1 MTTTPQDVPQ
11 APDHSRQ
18 QQAARD
24 HLWMH
29 FTRHSADPEV
39 DVPTIVRGDGPYI
52 YDSHGKRYLDAL
64 AGLFV
69 VQAGHGRTELA
80 EAAAK
85 QASELAF
92 FPLWSYAHPTAI
104 DLAARLADYA
114 PGDLNRVFFTTGGGE
129 AVESAWKLAKQYFKL
144 TGRPTKHKVIS
155 RTIAYHGTPQGAL
168 SITGLPGMK
177 APFEPL
183 VPSTFRVPNTNI
195 YRAPEHGDDPEAF
208 GRWAADRIDEAI
220 EFEGPDTV
228 ACVFLE
234 PVQNSGGCF
243 PPPPGYFQRVRE
255 ICDKHD
261 VLLVSDEVICAFG
274 RLGHMFAADR
284 YGYQPDIIT
293 CAKGLTSGYSPLGA
307 MIATDRL
314 FEPFANGDNVFLHGY
329 TFGGHP
335 VSAAVA
341 MANLDIFEREQ
352 LNEHVLETESAFRAT
367 LEKLNDLPIVGDVRG
382 DGYFY
387 GIEMVKD
394 KTTKETF
401 TEAESERLLAG
412 LPLQGAVRLRA
423 VLPGRRPRRPRDPA
437 RAAADLRPEPL
448 RLHRAGAARRAHP
461 RLGPPLTPNRALV
474 RHRGLS
480 RVTYWRT
487 ICAPRAGIG

>member
-1 MTTTPQDVPQ
+1 MSDDVL
-11 APDHSRQ
+11 Q
-18 QQAARD
+18 QQARD

-29 FTRHSADPEV
+29 FTRHSTFDTHPV
-39 DVPTIVRGDGPYI
+39 QTIARGDGAYI
-52 YDSHGKRYLDAL
+52 YDTAGKKYLDAL

-85 QASELAF
+85 QAAELAF
-92 FPLWSYAHPTAI
+92 FPLWSFAHPGAI
-104 DLAARLADYA
+104 ELAARIADYA

-129 AVESAWKLAKQYFKL
+129 AVESAWKLAKQYFKM
-144 TGRPTKHKVIS
+144 TGKPTKHKVIS
-155 RTIAYHGTPQGAL
+155 RAIAYHGTPQGAL
-168 SITGLPGMK
+168 SITGLPDMK

-183 VPSTFRVPNTNI
+183 VPSTFRVPNTNF
-195 YRAPEHGDDPEAF
+195 YRAGEEFSTGAPEDLEKF
-208 GRWAADRIDEAI
+208 GLWAANRIAEAI

-228 ACVFLE
+228 AAVFLE

-255 ICDKHD
+255 ICDEYD

-274 RLGHMFAADR
+274 RLGHMFACER

-314 FEPFANGDNVFLHGY
+314 FEPFKKGTESFAHGY

-335 VSAAVA
+335 VSTAVA

-352 LNEHVLETESAFRAT
+352 LNEHVLETEGDFRAT
-367 LEKLNDLPIVGDVRG
+367 LEKLNDLPLVGDVRG

-387 GIEMVKD
+387 GIELVKD
-394 KTTKETF
+394 KATKTTFDDAEAERLLRGFLSGALYEAGLYCRADDRGDPVIQLAPPLICDQSHFDFIESTLRTVI
-401 TEAESERLLAG
+401 TEAENHL
-412 LPLQGAVRLRA
+412 
-423 VLPGRRPRRPRDPA
+423 
-437 RAAADLRPEPL
+437 
-448 RLHRAGAARRAHP
+448 
-461 RLGPPLTPNRALV
+461 
-474 RHRGLS
+474 
-480 RVTYWRT
+480 
-487 ICAPRAGIG
+487 